1 MKYCFIYNPSANRG
15 KSGDR
20 LEQLNTIVK
29 DSWVGSTI
37 KVSQEQ
43 DDIARLAREAAGKY
57 DVVVACGG
65 DGTIRET
72 AVGLLNQSST
82 ALGILPIGSG
92 NDFSKTLGIPKSL
105 DRVLTILKNGN
116 FKKIDIGKCN
126 DEYFLN
132 TLGIGFDGLT
142 NFYAQQINSLSG
154 KWLYTL
160 AALKANFVLDP
171 PTVNLIFDGQELHRK
186 VLMCTVAN
194 GKIEG
199 GNFRI
204 APQASIED
212 GKLDFILVDPV
223 SKWRLPLL
231 LPYFL
236 TDQGIHLKP
245 VHHYQITELQVKLEK
260 PVPIHAD
267 GEQLDC
273 NQLKLDIRVIPAA
286 LKIIVP

>member
-1 MKYCFIYNPSANRG
+1 MEQINR
-15 KSGDR
+15 
-20 LEQLNTIVK
+20 TVK
-29 DSWVGSTI
+29 DSWTGSTVI
-37 KVSQEQ
+37 VSRAQG
-43 DDIARLAREAAGKY
+43 DIAHLAREAAGTY

-72 AVGLLNQSST
+72 AIGLLNQSST

-92 NDFSKTLGIPKSL
+92 NDISKTLDIPISL
-105 DRVLTILKNGN
+105 DRALSILKKGTN
-116 FKKIDIGKCN
+116 KKIDIGKCN

-142 NFYAQQINSLSG
+142 NYYAQQIDSLSG
-154 KWLYTL
+154 KWLYTI

-171 PTVNLIFDGQELHRK
+171 PTVDLNFNEQHIHRK

-204 APQASIED
+204 APKASMED

-223 SKWRLPLL
+223 SKWRLPFL

-236 TDQGIHLKP
+236 TDQGIYLKP
-245 VHHYQITELQVKLEK
+245 VHHYQISKLQVKLEK

-273 NQLKLDIRVIPAA
+273 NRLKLDIRIIPTA
-286 LKIIVP
+286 LNVIVPPVQA